1 MVVMVP
7 TMVVMMS
14 VMLVVAVTVVMV
26 PAMVMMMSVMPA
38 MMMTVVAAVM
48 MMMLDQRDRRF
59 GSRGWR

>member
-1 MVVMVP
+1 VVVMVP

-26 PAMVMMMSVMPA
+26 PTMVMVMSVMPA
-38 MMMTVVAAVM
+38 MVMTVVAAVM

-59 GSRGWR
+59 GSRRWC